1 MPVMLVDD
9 NCDQAATSIV
19 GDKSD
24 TLYFITLIF
33 STIRYGCLV
42 SSTAGVAFC
51 CLDAVMLK
59 LS

>member
-1 MPVMLVDD
+1 MYVDG
-9 NCDQAATSIV
+9 NCDQAVTSIV

-24 TLYFITLIF
+24 TLYFFTLIF
-33 STIRYGCLV
+33 STIRYGCLI

-59 LS
+59 KS